1 MTQFFGHFHP
11 LLVHLPIGLIILLA
25 LLEWLARYPRF
36 AGANSSARFILLLAV
51 PIAAFTAI
59 CGWFLAINSSYDQRL
74 LQLHRWTGIGTA
86 FACGIVALFYWLD
99 WKRFYR
105 FSLLLTVL
113 VLVVASHFGG
123 SLTHGSDY
131 LVRFAPQPFQS
142 LFGHTPKRQIKVT
155 SVTDLQVFH
164 DIMQPILQDKCVA
177 CHGSEK
183 AEGGLRLDSYN
194 ALLKGSKAG
203 PVLLTDKKED
213 SSLLKRLRLP
223 LQHKEHMPPE
233 GKPQPTPEEI
243 SLLQWWI
250 NSGAS
255 EKSKVGELRPF
266 PKILASLQARF
277 GITNSVVE
285 KVKPLNE
292 IQPLMTKLA
301 EQLGIVMEPLSPHE
315 PWIQGNAS
323 IAGKDFGD
331 AELAQLAP
339 LSSNLRWL
347 DLAGTKVS
355 DTGMAHVS
363 AMSNLIRLHLERTA
377 LTDQGL
383 ARLATLPKLQ
393 YLNLYGTEI
402 TDRGLSALQS
412 LPELKQLYL
421 WQTKVTPAA
430 AKAFAESLGDE
441 EQLQRWREEIGTLT
455 AKIKSVQ
462 VIVDVG
468 TPVSTST
475 NSTAINTL
483 CPVSGKAVDPTRSIT
498 YEGQLIAFCCDDCRE
513 QFRRDPKALMTK
525 LASKTSNE
533 PKPGEK

>member
-11 LLVHLPIGLIILLA
+11 LLLHLPIGLILLLA
-25 LLEWLARYPRF
+25 LLEWLAKYRRF
-36 AGANSSARFILLLAV
+36 AGANGSARFILFLTV
-51 PIAAFTAI
+51 PMAAFTAI
-59 CGWFLAINSSYDQRL
+59 CGWLLAVNSSYDHRL
-74 LQLHRWTGIGTA
+74 LQIHRWTGIGTA
-86 FACGIVALFYWLD
+86 IACGIVALFYWLD
-99 WKRFYR
+99 CKRLYR
-105 FSLLLTVL
+105 FSLFLTVL

-131 LVRFAPQPFQS
+131 LVRFAPKTLRS
-142 LFGHTPKRQIKVT
+142 LFGRESKPEIKVT

-177 CHGSEK
+177 CHGAEK
-183 AEGGLRLDSYN
+183 AEGGLRLDSYS

-213 SSLLKRLRLP
+213 STLLKRLRLP

-233 GKPQPTPEEI
+233 GKPQPTTDEI

-250 NSGAS
+250 HSGAA
-255 EKSKVGELRPF
+255 EKSKVGELRPS
-266 PKILASLQARF
+266 PKILANLQARY
-277 GITNSVVE
+277 GLTNSVVE
-285 KVKPLNE
+285 KVKVLNE
-292 IQPLMTKLA
+292 IEPLMAKLSQ
-301 EQLGIVMEPLSPHE
+301 QLGIVLEPLSPHE
-315 PWIQGNAS
+315 PWIQCNAS
-323 IAGKDFGD
+323 IAEKHFGD
-331 AELAQLAP
+331 AELAQLGP

-355 DTGMAHVS
+355 DAGMAYVS
-363 AMSNLIRLHLERTA
+363 SMSNLTRLHVERTS

-402 TDRGLSALQS
+402 TDRGLSSLNS

-441 EQLQRWREEIGTLT
+441 EQLQRWREEIGILT
-455 AKIKSVQ
+455 AKIKNAQ

-468 TPVSTST
+468 TPVGGST
-475 NSTAINTL
+475 NSTAINTH
-483 CPVSGKAVDPTRSIT
+483 CPVSGKVVDPVRSII

-513 QFRRDPKALMTK
+513 QFRRDPKALITK
-525 LASKTSNE
+525 LASKPAAET
-533 PKPGEK
+533 KRGEK